1 MGLLDKAKQAAEQAA
16 TKAKEGVEDVQTKR
30 ELSQSYT
37 ELGKTAYELVTNG
50 ELSDPRLDAAVAKI
64 TALQE
69 KQAAAGAAAGNG
81 AGAAPADPSKPP
93 AMPT

>member
-30 ELSQSYT
+30 ELSQSYGD
-37 ELGKTAYELVTNG
+37 LGKTVYELIESG
-50 ELSDPRLDAAVAKI
+50 EISDSRLDEAAAKI
-64 TALQE
+64 KALRE
-69 KQAAAGAAAGNG
+69 KLAAAGAAGNG